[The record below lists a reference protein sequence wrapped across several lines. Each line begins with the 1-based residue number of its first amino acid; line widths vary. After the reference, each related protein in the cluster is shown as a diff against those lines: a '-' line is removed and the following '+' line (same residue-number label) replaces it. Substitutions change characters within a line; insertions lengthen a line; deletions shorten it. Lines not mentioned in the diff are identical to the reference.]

1 MTVTRDKKDEV
12 SLMPTN
18 NATVSRISRETRLH
32 HSTVKSILA
41 EPATVQ
47 QVEKYTQILGEKMLE
62 RATEIINTIDTTV
75 IEKGGLRD
83 RIVSA
88 GILFDKV
95 QRAFNLDKPEISTAL
110 QVNIITDSPELRA
123 LLEGR

>member
-1 MTVTRDKKDEV
+1 MTFTRDKKDEV
-12 SLMPTN
+12 ALMAAN

-47 QVEKYTQILGEKMLE
+47 QVEKYTQVLGEKMLD
-62 RATEIINTIDTTV
+62 RATEIIDTIDSTV
-75 IEKGGLRD
+75 IEKTGLRD

-95 QRAFNLDKPEISTAL
+95 QRAYNLDKPEISTAV
-110 QVNIITDSPELRA
+110 QVNIITDSSELRA
-123 LLEGR
+123 LLGGK